1 MEQMVD
7 QTKMEQM
14 LERLMAKWDVTHHK
28 MDAKIDKL
36 GDGQEETKTAM
47 NSLWSKLEETI
58 KTRMESALASVNQQT
73 QGLYGSSRRL
83 RRHSG
88 MYRCPLTHRPEPPRQ
103 YNGRK
108 EGPSDRTRHQGPR
121 TQGQDSRSRSSI

>member
-14 LERLMAKWDVTHHK
+14 LEHLMAKWDVTQHK

-47 NSLWSKLEETI
+47 NSLWSELEETI
-58 KTRMESALASVNQQT
+58 KMRMESALASVNQQT
-73 QGLYGSSRRL
+73 QGLHEELEKNTETVACRVV
-83 RRHSG
+83 H
-88 MYRCPLTHRPEPPRQ
+88 
-103 YNGRK
+103 
-108 EGPSDRTRHQGPR
+108 
-121 TQGQDSRSRSSI
+121 